1 MANNVDYRFKCN
13 NVDSTFI
20 TPVAMTHGGN
30 GPWLWC
36 RLRFLRW
43 DAEQK
48 QIQNPQITM
57 ELEIEEQDLYQLKS
71 FFTTKETVIRM
82 RNPHKE

>member
-36 RLRFLRW
+36 RLRFLSW

-57 ELEIEEQDLYQLKS
+57 ELEIEEQDCDQLKS
-71 FFTTKETVIRM
+71 FFTTKEAVIRM